1 MDFIKEEAIA
11 AYGLVVVF
19 GVLFAGAIIGQF
31 FGGIGDKLFG
41 KNDKKKD

>member
-1 MDFIKEEAIA
+1 MDFIKEEAIT

-19 GVLFAGAIIGQF
+19 GVLFAGAVIGQF

-41 KNDKKKD
+41 NKDKKD